1 MLMKLI
7 TLIIFLLLSIINSNA
22 NDNLIIFTGD
32 TLIIDDHPEYLNRG
46 FRNTNEYLEI
56 ELNTENKVYINL
68 IMGNLIYERTD
79 FYNNDISFPLQVKFY
94 YNSGSTFSSRY
105 GNRWNFIYNLKYY
118 TNNINNN
125 IIFNLADD
133 KTILFSNYLTDE
145 QNFKFQQIENGYIL
159 YNFKDDLLN
168 KNDYSEYVYNSL
180 IHHYVTQIIDRN
192 FNKIVFTYNYDKDLV
207 GLKFPSNRSILIFYN
222 DNKLLNKI
230 NIERY
235 GDILYRYDNN
245 FNLSSV
251 KYIERDS
258 IIYDYDNN
266 CNLLTNIKISNI
278 DLKIEYNDSSLVKK
292 IILNDSITYNLDY
305 DFKNYTNYLTS
316 NAGNR
321 YIIKYDSSFK
331 TKLIFKNDKL
341 ISEKKWDKNNL
352 ISYTNP
358 NGNTYNYE
366 YDSLGLIMKIIY
378 PDGNWEQIF
387 RESKYN
393 KITNI
398 NKSTG
403 KNTNFIYD
411 LKGNL
416 FEITINNDKISNFDY
431 NKNGQIIKFNNNNFL
446 INFLYDGYGNFN
458 RILINKKAEFDIDY
472 NIVGD
477 ITRIFELS
485 GFEIKY
491 NRDYFRRNI
500 LIENFFD
507 AIFKKFYFNSFYLP
521 DSIIINNNL
530 FEFKYD
536 KYLRVNNYLINSN
549 KDSIKI
555 NYSENNYSLKNSIFE
570 YSYKYFKELNKK
582 EIYYNN
588 NLISFFY
595 DNNNQLTDFLLN
607 NELIENRK
615 YNKIDLLSEITY
627 FNKKF
632 NIFYLDNKI
641 FRIITPEKYTLEYL
655 YYNSDDLKEFKFN
668 DLVYKFNLI
677 NDSVKSVI
685 LPNKLQ
691 IIYNQDLDNIY
702 IKNFDEQLYVIKL
715 DNYNRIS
722 KLIKNQ
728 VEIFN
733 QSFYKSKLKNLNFH
747 YGLNIF
753 NEYDDNLNLTKHYQN
768 DNLIKSFK
776 YDKYNN
782 LIQISTEL
790 YDVKFEYNLFKNL
803 IKINNINQLNIGIS
817 DINNTITI
825 DNTINKFIYE
835 FKNNKLFS
843 VQNSNFNTLYFNY
856 NNNLI
861 SKISGL
867 ENIEINFDYDQS
879 NLISSIYNSNNLKTL
894 FNYDKYKRLTS
905 LINKNN
911 NAITFKYNLNNKV
924 VEYTD
929 FNNETYILSYLF
941 DNYLR
946 KITFPDLDSISLQL
960 NDNFNIKKIIKFN
973 EIIYYNWNEKG
984 QLSGLFTNYD
994 SIYIY
999 YNNLGKI
1006 RSINFNNQ
1014 LSISKDYNN
1023 FGKIKS
1029 INYNNWIN
1037 LYFLW
1042 NKNLNLT
1049 KVLLD
1054 SNVIINLNYDLLK
1067 NLNYFEFFGK
1077 FIRYS
1082 YDNLNQ
1088 ITSSND
1094 YLNSSI
1100 KYNYDKI
1107 GRIILKTYNNNN
1119 QTEEFTY
1126 QNNKLIKFKDNN
1138 SNNFEF
1144 KYDKLGYLIQL
1155 KINGFDS
1162 IFVSRNSLGEISE
1175 LKSYDNLFY
1184 KFNYNKKGLIS
1195 KIDITNFNFLYEF
1208 NYDYNNFKIIINN
1221 NLSENFS
1228 LKLDSSGR
1236 YKNISKYDELNYF
1249 KLGLKTKVK
1258 NYTIT
1263 YNSNLLYNSL
1273 LQKDSLNYF
1282 EYFYKNSIIPYKL
1295 KYLNVFWDIIP
1306 SNLLYIWKINN
1317 NLENWSFDRFENVLI
1332 NKINFNSGNLIDFTY
1347 DQNSLINN
1355 LNSQFFGNIKIDYY
1369 DPYRIKSINS
1379 SNEKLNFEYYVDNNL
1394 KSINYNNKS
1403 ILSNEY
1409 NTNKNL
1415 IVTENA
1421 EGNKIEIFYDQNHNI
1436 NQILFSDGK
1445 FYIYDV
1451 NNQNLLINSKSN
1463 TNISDS
1469 INFKYLGNQIIEKN
1483 ISLFNNKIF
1492 NFKIQ
1497 NKDLVLKI
1505 NNKIYSIL
1513 KIEKLSTIYNLSL
1526 NNDRITIDIENNFLK
1541 FNDTEIQTNINQNKI
1556 FSNIKNNNNAINY
1569 EEHTNIPLLT
1579 KEIFL
1584 NEQILNERNY
1594 NPFDKLVYSIQ
1605 NYEKLT
1611 INYKENQINS
1621 LIKNNDTLIYYYNND
1636 KLLEKIN
1643 DNIKIQNN
1651 LNGSIKLIDS
1661 ANLIYRFFYD
1671 EFDRISEII
1680 DKNSNKYYLMYNS
1693 LGELSSIIIN
1703 TDTTYI
1709 LSFEVDTIITLKII
1723 LNENKNQF
1731 DIVLL
1736 INSVNNPIIYNKY
1749 FENNSTLI
1757 LRDREKIPFVK
1768 ILKNGDVKQFDELKN
1783 ILGEYKNLD
1792 NIFNFTF
1799 KNYFYI
1805 KELNL
1810 YVYEGLLYNPYLSL
1824 EYNNTFQNIIFR
1836 NYNKNEINFDKYN
1849 INSKY
1854 LDFDFNPFSSHFYDL
1869 PNYYLKKYISDEIN
1883 HTFNNFSPFNTNF
1896 KLKQKKNYNFILPYD
1911 KVVDQFL
1918 PNLYNLLSEY
1928 NGNLIFYPKLPIELL
1943 DTFFIKNYKPLKF
1956 VQPELPKLTNGDNIA
1971 NLLKILKLAEVDTN
1985 FVLFKSIKIFDNYNK
2000 LNNINLPN
2008 NIIKDEIFTPDFDE
2022 INKIITYFDN
2032 FYRTLIN
2039 SKYDTTDKDDLIL
2052 LLDNFKENLSNRD
2065 IFNWNIIFNNI
2076 DINLPNVEQFLPKFV
2091 NNIENIKNQNL
2102 RNLFYLCLFDPYKN
2116 YNPSKILLED
2126 QFIELPKKQKFVPK
2140 FLKLPLIKQLKEIK

>member
-32 TLIIDDHPEYLNRG
+32 TLIYDEHPEFLNRG

-56 ELNTENKVYINL
+56 ELNSENKIFVNL

-94 YNSGSTFSSRY
+94 YNSGSTFSGRY
-105 GNRWNFIYNLKYY
+105 GKRWNFIYNLRYY
-118 TNNINNN
+118 TNNINNK
-125 IIFNLADD
+125 IIFNLPDD
-133 KTILFSNYLTDE
+133 KTILFSNNITDE
-145 QNFKFQQIENGYIL
+145 QSFKLQQLENGYIL
-159 YNFKDDLLN
+159 YNFKDELLN
-168 KNDYSEYVYNSL
+168 NNDYSEYIYNSL
-180 IHHYVTQIIDRN
+180 IHQYVTQIVDKN
-192 FNKIVFTYNYDKDLV
+192 LNKIVLTYNYDKDLV

-222 DNKLLNKI
+222 ENKLLNKI

-235 GDILYRYDNN
+235 GDLLYNFDNN
-245 FNLSSV
+245 SNLKSV

-258 IIYDYDNN
+258 IIYDYDKN
-266 CNLLTNIKISNI
+266 CNLLSNIKISNI
-278 DLKIEYNDSSLVKK
+278 NLKIEYNDSSFVKK

-321 YIIKYDSSFK
+321 YVIKYDSSFK

-341 ISEKKWDKNNL
+341 ISEKKWDKNNI

-366 YDSLGLIMKIIY
+366 YDSLGLIIKIIY
-378 PDGNWEQIF
+378 PDGNWEQIL

-403 KNTNFIYD
+403 KSTNFIYD

-416 FEITINNDKISNFDY
+416 LEILINNDIISNFDY
-431 NKNGQIIKFNNNNFL
+431 NANGQIIKFNNDNFL

-458 RILINKKAEFDIDY
+458 RILINKKAEFDVDY
-472 NIVGD
+472 NKIGY
-477 ITRIFELS
+477 INRIFELS

-595 DNNNQLTDFLLN
+595 NNNNQLTDFLLN

-615 YNKIDLLSEITY
+615 YNKIDLLSELTY

-641 FRIITPEKYTLEYL
+641 SRIITPEKYILEYL
-655 YYNSDDLKEFKFN
+655 YYNSGDLKEFKFN
-668 DLVYKFNLI
+668 DLTYKFKLI
-677 NDSVKSVI
+677 NDSEKIII
-685 LPNKLQ
+685 LPNNLQ
-691 IIYNQDLDNIY
+691 IVYNQDLDNIY
-702 IKNFDEQLYVIKL
+702 IKNFDEQLYIITL

-768 DNLIKSFK
+768 DTLIKSFK

-782 LIQISTEL
+782 LTQISTEL

-817 DINNTITI
+817 NINNTITI
-825 DNTINKFIYE
+825 DNIINKFIYE
-835 FKNNKLFS
+835 FKNNKLSS

-867 ENIEINFDYDQS
+867 ESIEINLEYDQS
-879 NLISSIYNSNNLKTL
+879 NLIFSIYNSNNLKTL

-924 VEYTD
+924 IEFTD
-929 FNNETYILSYLF
+929 FKNETYILSYLF
-941 DNYLR
+941 DNYLK
-946 KITFPDLDSISLQL
+946 KITLPDLDTISLQL
-960 NDNFNIKKIIKFN
+960 NDNFNIKKLIKLN
-973 EIIYYNWNEKG
+973 EIIYYNWNDNG

-994 SIYIY
+994 SIYIF
-999 YNNLGKI
+999 YNKLGKI
-1006 RSINFNNQ
+1006 QNINFNNQ

-1029 INYNNWIN
+1029 VNYNNWIN
-1037 LYFLW
+1037 IYFLW
-1042 NKNLNLT
+1042 NKYLNLS
-1049 KVLLD
+1049 KVVLD
-1054 SNVIINLNYDLLK
+1054 SNVIINLNYDLIK

-1088 ITSSND
+1088 VTSSND

-1100 KYNYDKI
+1100 KYNYDRI
-1107 GRIILKTYNNNN
+1107 GRIILKTYNTNH
-1119 QTEEFTY
+1119 TEEFTY
-1126 QNNKLIKFKDNN
+1126 QNNKLINFKDKN
-1138 SNNFEF
+1138 SNVFEY
-1144 KYDKLGYLIQL
+1144 KYDNLGNLIQL
-1155 KINGFDS
+1155 KINSFDS
-1162 IFVSRNSLGEISE
+1162 IFVKRNSLGAISE
-1175 LKSYDNLFY
+1175 LKSYDNLYY

-1195 KIDITNFNFLYEF
+1195 KIEIPNYNIFYEF
-1208 NYDYNNFKIIINN
+1208 NYDYINFRISLNS
-1221 NLSENFS
+1221 NLSEYFS

-1236 YKNISKYDELNYF
+1236 YKNISKSNELSYF
-1249 KLGLKTKVK
+1249 KLGLKTKDK
-1258 NYTIT
+1258 NYFAS
-1263 YNSNLLYNSL
+1263 YNSNLFYNSL
-1273 LQKDSLNYF
+1273 LQNDSLNYF
-1282 EYFYKNSIIPYKL
+1282 EYYYNKSLIPYKL
-1295 KYLNVFWDIIP
+1295 NYNNIFWDIIP
-1306 SNLLYIWKINN
+1306 NHLFYIKNIFNKTNSWT
-1317 NLENWSFDRFENVLI
+1317 LDRLQNVLI
-1332 NKINFNSGNLIDFTY
+1332 NKINLNSENLLDFTY
-1347 DQNSLINN
+1347 DQNSLIYNI
-1355 LNSQFFGNIKIDYY
+1355 NSRLLGNIKIDYY
-1369 DPYRIKSINS
+1369 DPYRIKSINAV
-1379 SNEKLNFEYYVDNNL
+1379 NEKLFFEYYIDNNL
-1394 KSINYNNKS
+1394 KNINYNNKS

-1409 NTNKNL
+1409 NSNKNL

-1421 EGNKIEIFYDQNHNI
+1421 NGNKIEIFYDRNQNI

-1445 FYIYDV
+1445 FYIYDF
-1451 NNQNLLINSKSN
+1451 NYQNQLTNAKSN
-1463 TNISDS
+1463 TNINDS
-1469 INFKYLGNQIIEKN
+1469 INFKYSGNQIIEKN
-1483 ISLFNNKIF
+1483 ISIFNNKIF
-1492 NFKIQ
+1492 NFRLQ
-1497 NKDLVLKI
+1497 NKDLFLTI
-1505 NNKIYSIL
+1505 NSKIYPLL
-1513 KIEKLSTIYNLSL
+1513 KIEKLSSIYNLSL
-1526 NNDRITIDIENNFLK
+1526 NNDKITINTENNFLK
-1541 FNDTEIQTNINQNKI
+1541 FNDTEIQTNIYKNNI
-1556 FSNIKNNNNAINY
+1556 LSSIKNNNNVINY
-1569 EEHTNIPLLT
+1569 QEYFNFSLLT

-1584 NEQILNERNY
+1584 NEQILNIRDY
-1594 NPFDKLVYSIQ
+1594 NPFNKLIYSIQ
-1605 NYEKLT
+1605 DTLQIS
-1611 INYKENQINS
+1611 INYKENLINN
-1621 LIKNNDTLIYYYNND
+1621 LIKNNDTLYYYYNND

-1651 LNGSIKLIDS
+1651 LNGSIEVIDS
-1661 ANLIYRFFYD
+1661 ANFISRFFYD
-1671 EFDRISEII
+1671 EFNRISEII
-1680 DKNSNKYYLMYNS
+1680 DKYNNKYYLMYNS

-1703 TDTTYI
+1703 NDTTYI
-1709 LSFEVDTIITLKII
+1709 LSFDVDTIFALKVII
-1723 LNENKNQF
+1723 NENKNQF

-1736 INSVNNPIIYNKY
+1736 INLVNNPIIYNKY
-1749 FENNSTLI
+1749 FENNTTLI
-1757 LRDREKIPFVK
+1757 LRDKENIPFVK
-1768 ILKNGDVKQFDELKN
+1768 ISKNGDVEKFDEIKN
-1783 ILGEYKNLD
+1783 ILGEYNNL
-1792 NIFNFTF
+1792 NYIYNFAF
-1799 KNYFYI
+1799 KNYFYL

-1810 YVYEGLLYNPYLSL
+1810 YNNEGLLYNPYLSL
-1824 EYNNTFQNIIFR
+1824 EYNNAFQNIIFR
-1836 NYNKNEINFDKYN
+1836 NYIKNEINFDKYI

-1854 LDFDFNPFSSHFYDL
+1854 FDFEFNPFTSHFYDL
-1869 PNYYLKKYISDEIN
+1869 PNYYLNKYIINEIN
-1883 HTFNNFSPFNTNF
+1883 ETFNNFSLFNINL
-1896 KLKQKKNYNFILPYD
+1896 KLKSKNNYQYILPYD

-1918 PNLYNLLSEY
+1918 PNLESLLSEY
-1928 NGNLIFYPKLPIELL
+1928 NGNMILYPKLPIELL

-1956 VQPELPKLTNGDNIA
+1956 VNPELPKLTNSDNIT
-1971 NLLKILKLAEVDTN
+1971 NLLNLLKLAEVDTN
-1985 FVLFKSIKIFDNYNK
+1985 YVLFKSIKIFDSYMK
-2000 LNNINLPN
+2000 LNTIHIPN
-2008 NIIKDEIFTPDFDE
+2008 NIIKDEIIKPDFDE

-2032 FYRTLIN
+2032 FYRTLVN
-2039 SKYDTTDKDDLIL
+2039 SKNDTIDKDDFNIIFENL
-2052 LLDNFKENLSNRD
+2052 KENQFYND
-2065 IFNWNIIFNNI
+2065 IFNWNVIFNNI
-2076 DINLPNVEQFLPKFV
+2076 DIKLPNVEQFLPKFV
-2091 NNIENIKNQNL
+2091 NNIEQIKNYNL
-2102 RNLFYLCLFDPYKN
+2102 RNLFYLSLFDPYLN
-2116 YNPSKILLED
+2116 YNPSKILLDE

-2140 FLKLPLIKQLKEIK
+2140 FIKLPLNKQLKEIK